1 MKLKIKENIQGWFC
15 CTTIKLG
22 IDRKLGSFIQK
33 EKCLRMHPL
42 TTTTQIYI
50 FKLKQMEKKKK
61 KKRKL
66 KEMLKLNLENKE
78 ILNLDV
84 IFLRN

>member
-1 MKLKIKENIQGWFC
+1 MKLKAKENIHGWFC

-22 IDRKLGSFIQK
+22 IDRKLGSFVQK
-33 EKCLRMHPL
+33 EKCL
-42 TTTTQIYI
+42 IYI
-50 FKLKQMEKKKK
+50 FKLKQM
-61 KKRKL
+61 KKRKKSKL